1 MAKAKNKGAAKT
13 GTSKAS
19 NKTADMAASTEQP
32 VMAGPSANDRLSFMA
47 IAAVLLHALIILGVG
62 FSYSQ
67 RAKAPATLEIT
78 LAQHADQTAP
88 EDADFL
94 AQHNQQASGDLDH
107 KAELT
112 TDRRADFADTTI
124 RDANP
129 EPNKR
134 LKTTDNAEDEQ
145 IVTTTAKGKHKAQ
158 VTPPTPEQEKRVRQI
173 GEDDEDVVSN
183 DEIATLQAKLAQE
196 RQAYAKRPRIKTLT
210 SVSAR
215 SSVDAEYLN
224 GWQERIEII
233 GNLNYPQEARRKQ
246 LYGEL
251 RLLVSLLPD
260 GSVNNIEIL
269 QSSGQRVLDDAAIRI
284 VRLSSPFA
292 AFPYELKKDVD
303 QLEIIRTWKFERGNK
318 FSSE

>member
-1 MAKAKNKGAAKT
+1 MAKAKAKRAAKPQ
-13 GTSKAS
+13 
-19 NKTADMAASTEQP
+19 AAAPSAAIPELAP
-32 VMAGPSANDRLSFMA
+32 NAGPTAADRLSFMA
-47 IAAVLLHALIILGVG
+47 IAALLVHALIILGVSFG
-62 FSYSQ
+62 YSA

-78 LAQHADQTAP
+78 LAQHADQNAP
-88 EDADFL
+88 QDADFL
-94 AQHNQQASGDLDH
+94 AQHNQEASGDLDR

-112 TDRRADFADTTI
+112 TDRRSDFADATI

-134 LKTTDNAEDEQ
+134 LNASETSRDDQ
-145 IVTTTAKGKHKAQ
+145 IVTTTAKSSHKAQ
-158 VTPPTPEQEKRVRQI
+158 LTPPEPEQEKRVRQI

-224 GWQERIEII
+224 KWQERIEII
-233 GNLNYPQEARRKQ
+233 GNLNYPQEARRRH

-269 QSSGQRVLDDAAIRI
+269 QSSGQRVLDDAAVRI

-303 QLEIIRTWKFERGNK
+303 QLEIIRTWKFERGDK